1 MSKTVQEWLNAYAEK
16 IGGEA
21 PNETEVNDLLSI
33 AGIAAHSSERTAAPL
48 TCYMIGKYGLSPN
61 DALNFAKELESE

>member
-21 PNETEVNDLLSI
+21 PNETEVNDQKVLLV
-33 AGIAAHSSERTAAPL
+33 G
-48 TCYMIGKYGLSPN
+48 
-61 DALNFAKELESE
+61 